1 MIARSPEESR
11 LYEANIRI
19 EPVVRSRM
27 QDAIEFG
34 RNQGLC
40 EGRREGELRG
50 KIRMLQEFL
59 GDPALTNDEA
69 NRMTIEQ
76 LTRLAT
82 ELQLAYRERL
92 SPESSLKYP
101 R

>member
-11 LYEANIRI
+11 LYEARMKM
-19 EPVVRSRM
+19 EPRVRSRM

-34 RNQGLC
+34 RVQGLI

-50 KIRMLQEFL
+50 KIRTLQELL
-59 GDPALTNDEA
+59 GNPALTNDEA

-82 ELQLAYRERL
+82 ELQFTFRERL
-92 SPESSLKYP
+92 TP
-101 R
+101 

>member
-11 LYEANIRI
+11 LYEASIRM

-34 RNQGLC
+34 RIQGLI

-50 KIRMLQEFL
+50 KIRTLQELL
-59 GDPALTNDEA
+59 GNPALTNDEA

-82 ELQLAYRERL
+82 ELQLTFRERL
-92 SPESSLKYP
+92 SPQSNL
-101 R
+101 